1 MYTLALVRPEKM
13 RIKVVQLGLCMHWL
27 QLDTNMLLVE
37 LFAFACLV
45 ALDWVLRMDKEKNA
59 GAVLR

>member
-1 MYTLALVRPEKM
+1 
-13 RIKVVQLGLCMHWL
+13 VVQLGLCMHWL